1 MLKKLG
7 WDGDLTAAEK
17 AIMAKGVGDKSNWKT
32 DLSGGIQRVAIK
44 HGCAPFGNAKARTV
58 VWTFPDPVPIH
69 REPLYTPR
77 RDLVADYPTYKDTR
91 NYRLPT
97 MYESIQKQDFSKD
110 FPTILTSGRLVEY
123 EGGGDE
129 SRSNKWLAELQQE
142 MFCEVNAVDAN
153 NAGIRDGQDMWLY
166 SPEGGKVL
174 IKAMITDRV
183 AAGVCFM
190 PFHFGG
196 HWQGKDLRD
205 KYPEGTDPYVLGEAA
220 NMCGTYGY
228 DSVTQM
234 QESKV
239 TLCRI
244 EAA

>member
-1 MLKKLG
+1 MTAPGATPDAAAVADYDKKIG
-7 WDGDLTAAEK
+7 G
-17 AIMAKGVGDKSNWKT
+17 INWKV

-44 HGCAPFGNAKARTV
+44 HGCAPFGNAKARTI
-58 VWTFPDPVPIH
+58 VWDFPDPIPLH

-77 RDLVADYPTYKDTR
+77 RDLVAKYPTYTDRKAW
-91 NYRLPT
+91 RLPT
-97 MYESIQKQDFSKD
+97 LYASIQKVDHSKQ

-142 MFCEVNAVDAN
+142 MFCEINPADAGKL
-153 NAGIRDGQDMWLY
+153 GIKD
-166 SPEGGKVL
+166 GGKVWVHSPG
-174 IKAMITDRV
+174 RRQGPGGG
-183 AAGVCFM
+183 AGHRARRRRRCLHAV
-190 PFHFGG
+190 P
-196 HWQGKDLRD
+196 LRRLSGRARTCAS
-205 KYPEGTDPYVLGEAA
+205 KYPKGNDPIVLGEAS

-234 QESKV
+234 QETKV